1 MTVGE
6 LKEII
11 KDLDDDDVIL
21 ERTSD
26 HQYTE
31 VELHVG
37 TALYDGFNDIW
48 TEDCG
53 ERLTPESVYGKRLNV
68 LTVC

>member
-21 ERTSD
+21 EKTSD
-26 HQYTE
+26 HHYSEAQLY
-31 VELHVG
+31 VG
-37 TALYDGFNDIW
+37 TALYDGLNDIW

-53 ERLTPESVYGKRLNV
+53 ERPTPESVYGERFNV
-68 LTVC
+68 LIIY